1 MNKTL
6 LLSVKTWALLC
17 FYASIAMLL
26 YVPIYGS
33 IYNCYIL
40 IIAALVVCA
49 RRRDDSILLT
59 LSASVILSSVFRLIS
74 HYYDQYYLFT
84 MSESMGGELYYAV
97 WFVVSVSP
105 LIYSLIKTHDLLGKI
120 GVVAVIVFAL
130 IPNLFYVFTLVD
142 IRLIVFSTVL
152 VGFFLVSAFDTNDS
166 TTRNISILAGLGA
179 LIMML
184 NNIEN
189 VLWYFCDKPQL
200 DGWYSWIDYDKDKF
214 PVFNFCIEYSRMFTW
229 SLLVGCALMLT
240 YFVYLFKRSN
250 FTLKAICLPAIIAF
264 VLIWGVHSSEGFL
277 NHDFDVI
284 VYILFAFSFYKL
296 NNKL

>member
-6 LLSVKTWALLC
+6 CLSVKTWALLC
-17 FYASIAMLL
+17 FYASIALLL

-33 IYNCYIL
+33 VYNDYVL
-40 IIAALVVCA
+40 IIL
-49 RRRDDSILLT
+49 
-59 LSASVILSSVFRLIS
+59 SVITCIRKIDDVALKTLCFSVIMSSALGVVS
-74 HYYDQYYLFT
+74 YYYNQYYIF
-84 MSESMGGELYYAV
+84 SIQENIGGEMYYAI
-97 WFVVSVSP
+97 WFFVSLLP
-105 LIYSLIKTHDLLGKI
+105 LIYSLIKKHDLLGKI
-120 GVVAVIVFAL
+120 GVAVIVVAL
-130 IPNLFYVFTLVD
+130 IPSLFYVFTVD
-142 IRLIVFSTVL
+142 ISLIVFSTVL

-189 VLWYFCDKPQL
+189 VVWYFCDKPQL

-214 PVFNFCIEYSRMFTW
+214 PVFSFCMKYNRMFTW
-229 SLLVGCALMLT
+229 SFFVGCALMLT
-240 YFVYLFKRSN
+240 YFAHLFKRSN

-264 VLIWGVHSSEGFL
+264 VLIWGVHSSVGFL
-277 NHDFDVI
+277 NHNFDVI